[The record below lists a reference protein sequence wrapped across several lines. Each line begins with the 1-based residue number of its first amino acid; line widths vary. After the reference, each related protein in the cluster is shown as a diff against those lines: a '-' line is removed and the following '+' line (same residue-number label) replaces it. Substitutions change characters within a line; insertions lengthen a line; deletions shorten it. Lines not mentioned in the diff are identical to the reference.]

1 MRLHSHQSIRK
12 NSRESDESAI
22 FFQMRDRFAN
32 IARFESEKKFQ
43 QMIFFICRAKLFAY
57 TFT

>member
-1 MRLHSHQSIRK
+1 MRRK
-12 NSRESDESAI
+12 ISRDREVSAI
-22 FFQMRDRFAN
+22 FFPKRDRFAN
-32 IARFESEKKFQ
+32 IARAESEKKIQ